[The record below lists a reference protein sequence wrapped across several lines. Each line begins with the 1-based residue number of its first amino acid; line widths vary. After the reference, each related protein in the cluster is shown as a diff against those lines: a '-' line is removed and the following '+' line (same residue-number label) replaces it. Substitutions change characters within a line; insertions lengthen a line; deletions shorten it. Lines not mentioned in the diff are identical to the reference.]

1 VARICVVRQ
10 FYFPLDIRVRREVEA
25 LLGAGHEVDVVCLR
39 APGEP
44 SFVQEERLTIRR
56 LPMKHTRGGIAG
68 YLTRYPAF
76 LAMASATVAVLH
88 LKRRYDI
95 VQVHSLPDTL
105 VLAGAFPRLLGA
117 RVLLDLHEVMPEFV
131 ASKFRLPMSDPKVRM
146 VARAEQF
153 SIRMADAV
161 LTCTDQMKEAFVQ
174 RGAPA
179 DKITVILNSADE
191 AVFDVVAFPP
201 SPQPDRFTLVCHGTI
216 EERYG
221 LDLVIEAVALLRD
234 ELPNLHFEVYGQGE
248 YRERLEQMVRE
259 RGLEDRVHISRAF
272 IPMADLLRAIS
283 RADVGVVAMKQDVFR
298 DLTHC
303 NKMFEFLALQIP
315 VITSRTR
322 SVAAYFPDE
331 ALRYFRPGDV
341 EDLADAI
348 RELHADAGRRQEL
361 VEQGTKAFEPYR
373 WPEQRRIYREVVSG
387 LLSRRRKAGQQP
399 AVAA

>member
-1 VARICVVRQ
+1 MARICVVRQ
-10 FYFPLDIRVRREVEA
+10 FYVPLDIRVRREVEA

-44 SFVQEERLTIRR
+44 SFVQEGRLTIRR

-68 YLTRYPAF
+68 YLTRYAAF
-76 LAMASATVAVLH
+76 LAAASATVAVLH
-88 LKRRYDI
+88 LKRRYDV

-105 VLAGAFPRLLGA
+105 VLAGAIPRLLGA
-117 RVLLDLHEVMPEFV
+117 RVVLDLHEVMPEFV
-131 ASKFRLPMSDPKVRM
+131 ASKFRLPMSDAKVRL

-153 SIRMADAV
+153 SIRMADEA
-161 LTCTDQMKEAFVQ
+161 LTCTDQMKEAFIQ

-191 AVFDVVAFPP
+191 AVFDVEAYPP
-201 SPQPDRFTLVCHGTI
+201 SPRPGRFTLLCHGSI

-234 ELPNLHFEVYGQGE
+234 EIPDLHFEIYGQGE
-248 YRERLEQMVRE
+248 YRSRLEQMVRE
-259 RGLEDRVHISRAF
+259 LRLEDRVHISRGF
-272 IPMADLLRAIS
+272 IPMPDLLRAIS

-322 SVAAYFPDE
+322 SVDAYFSDS

-341 EDLADAI
+341 EDLAQAI

-361 VEQGTKAFEPYR
+361 VEQGTKAVEPYR
-373 WPEQRRIYREVVSG
+373 WPEQRRIYLDVVNR
-387 LLSRRRKAGQQP
+387 LLSRRRKAEQQP